1 MGEKERF
8 EILLE
13 EIRHDVRIIAEG
25 HNALLQEMSRGF
37 GSLKAELSELSSMF
51 ELYAKQTNKRLELL
65 EAR

>member
-13 EIRHDVRIIAEG
+13 EIRHDVKTIAEG
-25 HNALLQEMSRGF
+25 HEALLQEMSRGF
-37 GSLKAELSELSSMF
+37 ESLRTELRDLRSML
-51 ELYAKQTNKRLELL
+51 ELYAKSTNKRLEVL

>member
-51 ELYAKQTNKRLELL
+51 E
-65 EAR
+65 